1 MADHYIGRSPV
12 YGVFETQI
20 LTPDSVTTS
29 FNLTYS
35 VGSAGSI
42 FVVYGGVLQLPNV
55 AYSIGGGGSTIVF
68 SEAPV
73 TGTTLYLVYAGKQ
86 LTVPRTAGQEVAT
99 QSFTGDGTTATFTL
113 TTPPVGSAG
122 AMIFVDGIL
131 QKLTSN
137 FSIVGNSL
145 IFTAAP
151 DSGAE
156 IDVYTLVQERVS
168 VDVPSNG
175 VVTRAKL
182 GTDLTR
188 TVAGIY
194 SITSTSATVAAGNYY
209 MIDTTAAALTMTLP
223 TVAILGDTIRFI
235 DLSGTFATNNLTI
248 ARNGHKIQRS
258 TTDLTVNTTGA
269 AFDLVYS
276 NPTNGWIILP
286 V

>member
-12 YGVFETQI
+12 YGNFEVQL

-29 FNLTYS
+29 FPLTYS

-42 FVVYGGVLQLPNV
+42 FVVYGGVLQAPNI

-86 LTVPRTAGQEVAT
+86 LTVPRTAGQETAT

-113 TTPPVGSAG
+113 TTPPVINSG
-122 AMIFVDGIL
+122 AMVFVDGIL
-131 QKLTSN
+131 QKLTTN
-137 FSIVGNSL
+137 FSIVGSNV

-151 DSGAE
+151 DLNAE

-168 VDVPSNG
+168 IDVPSNG
-175 VVTRAKL
+175 SVTRAKL
-182 GTDLTR
+182 GSELTR
-188 TVAGIY
+188 TVAGVY
-194 SITSTSATVAAGNYY
+194 SIISTSSNVSAGNYY
-209 MIDTTAAALTMTLP
+209 MIDTTASALTMTLP

-248 ARNGHKIQRS
+248 SRNGHKIQRS
-258 TTDLTVNTTGA
+258 ATDLTVNTTGA

-276 NPTNGWIILP
+276 NSTNGWLLLP